1 MIVRAFITSQFSYCP
16 LVWMCHS
23 RTVNNKINK
32 LQKRAF
38 RLVYNDRQL
47 TIEELLDKDKSLS
60 IHHRNLQV
68 LATEMFKLYS
78 NVAPDIMNNV
88 FEKSAANNHIS

>member
-32 LQKRAF
+32 LHKRGF

-60 IHHRNLQV
+60 IHHRNFQV

-78 NVAPDIMNNV
+78 NVAQDIMNNV
-88 FEKSAANNHIS
+88 FEKNEVS

>member
-23 RTVNNKINK
+23 RTVNSKINK

-88 FEKSAANNHIS
+88 FEKNEVS

>member
-1 MIVRAFITSQFSYCP
+1 
-16 LVWMCHS
+16 MCNS

-32 LQKRAF
+32 LHKRAF

-88 FEKSAANNHIS
+88 FEKSEVS